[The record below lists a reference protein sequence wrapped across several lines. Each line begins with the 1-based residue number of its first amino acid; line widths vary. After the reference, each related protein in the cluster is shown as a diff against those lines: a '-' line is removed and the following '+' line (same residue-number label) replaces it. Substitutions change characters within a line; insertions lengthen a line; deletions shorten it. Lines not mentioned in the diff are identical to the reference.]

1 MNSAGYAA
9 KKPGLMRGFLQP
21 ALKNV
26 ASDTQKAFGT
36 FSRGRRTKLAEAANT
51 NLVKASQWS
60 RGDVVPAELA
70 TALENETKKH
80 LAKKK

>member
-1 MNSAGYAA
+1 
-9 KKPGLMRGFLQP
+9 MRGFLQP

-26 ASDTQKAFGT
+26 ASDTQKAFAKL
-36 FSRGRRTKLAEAANT
+36 SRARRVKLAEAANT

-60 RGDVVPAELA
+60 RGDAVPAELA
-70 TALENETKKH
+70 TALESATKAH